1 MLKSKLLSNKY
12 VLYFLLLLSITHVLG
27 YIETNNFDAL
37 ALFMASLVI
46 MTYFS
51 KNMTVNLLIAL
62 IATNVV
68 FASKKVYEGMRSKKR
83 SKKGRQSRRRQS
95 RR

>member
-1 MLKSKLLSNKY
+1 M
-12 VLYFLLLLSITHVLG
+12 G
-27 YIETNNFDAL
+27 YC
-37 ALFMASLVI
+37 LFI
-46 MTYFS
+46 FS

-83 SKKGRQSRRRQS
+83 SKKRKRKKRKIHSKRS
-95 RR
+95 

>member
-1 MLKSKLLSNKY
+1 M
-12 VLYFLLLLSITHVLG
+12 G
-27 YIETNNFDAL
+27 YCL
-37 ALFMASLVI
+37 
-46 MTYFS
+46 TYFS

-83 SKKGRQSRRRQS
+83 SKKRKEKRKIHSKKRS
-95 RR
+95 